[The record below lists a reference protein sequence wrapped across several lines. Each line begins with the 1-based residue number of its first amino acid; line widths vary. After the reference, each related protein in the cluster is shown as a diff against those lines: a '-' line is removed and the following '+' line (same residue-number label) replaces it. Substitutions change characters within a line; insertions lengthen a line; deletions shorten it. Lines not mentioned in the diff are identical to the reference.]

1 MHLLGDREKGS
12 KVYPSNIQSIAMNTD
27 KSHQKITESKIEE
40 AVYIQEKKRIDKI
53 LQSIVKERLFGNFI
67 SEDGRLSK

>member
-12 KVYPSNIQSIAMNTD
+12 KVYPSNIQSIAMNND
-27 KSHQKITESKIEE
+27 KSHQKITDCKIEE
-40 AVYIQEKKRIDKI
+40 AVYIQEKKRVFKI